1 MRSPRLTSK
10 PLCIT
15 TEFAGL
21 GVSLIDS
28 RPRELLYAVC
38 QDFAAEYLESRT
50 ENRFSM
56 VLRRLEIDNQS
67 IDTEYP
73 VLLEPQRLL
82 SIDGTIATTGKGIGS
97 AGVRRDRVVEFTLSI
112 APPGS
117 APSSSGVHYVK
128 YCVLKVD
135 PLDLA
140 VDLRIL
146 ESLMSLGS
154 RVTEMVE
161 ASTAKNA
168 LQVLPARTPSEAIL
182 RTDSRS
188 PDDDNLS
195 TTSSGRWTS
204 PGARNGRFV
213 HAGLRVSSGT
223 SVSEG
228 RMEQPETSGFDTLED
243 LVTSQPDL
251 PWYFERLVIR
261 PTAIRLSLSSSSLG
275 LTPLAYIAD
284 IQAAQLRFEAVR
296 LNDVLLP
303 LPELTDRLVSHYRRA
318 IISNVFNVLLS
329 SRFLIA
335 PKTLVEAVGSGLSD
349 FLNESIRSAADVR
362 TFI

>member
-1 MRSPRLTSK
+1 
-10 PLCIT
+10 
-15 TEFAGL
+15 
-21 GVSLIDS
+21 
-28 RPRELLYAVC
+28 
-38 QDFAAEYLESRT
+38 
-50 ENRFSM
+50 
-56 VLRRLEIDNQS
+56 
-67 IDTEYP
+67 
-73 VLLEPQRLL
+73 
-82 SIDGTIATTGKGIGS
+82 
-97 AGVRRDRVVEFTLSI
+97 
-112 APPGS
+112 
-117 APSSSGVHYVK
+117 
-128 YCVLKVD
+128 
-135 PLDLA
+135 
-140 VDLRIL
+140 
-146 ESLMSLGS
+146 
-154 RVTEMVE
+154 
-161 ASTAKNA
+161 
-168 LQVLPARTPSEAIL
+168 
-182 RTDSRS
+182 
-188 PDDDNLS
+188 
-195 TTSSGRWTS
+195 
-204 PGARNGRFV
+204 
-213 HAGLRVSSGT
+213 
-223 SVSEG
+223 VSEG